1 MVSVDVKHHVYLLTY
16 VKTEETVSHRQNKN
30 VKEVGT
36 PPVRINLCTPL
47 IAVSTA
53 EDRHKD
59 SVRNATVEEHL
70 SSKTINPSSYESP
83 APPPFSWSL
92 LGSVSSAYASSMV
105 LYVHRSREAY

>member
-53 EDRHKD
+53 
-59 SVRNATVEEHL
+59 VRKTDTKTVSE
-70 SSKTINPSSYESP
+70 TQ
-83 APPPFSWSL
+83 L
-92 LGSVSSAYASSMV
+92 L
-105 LYVHRSREAY
+105 RNI